1 MEPLVS
7 ILIPA
12 YNSAPWVAESIRS
25 ALDQT
30 WARKEIII
38 IDDGSVDR
46 TFAIAQQFAA
56 SNVMVLTQENRG
68 VCAAR
73 NRASELAQGDYIQ
86 WLDADDLLAPDKI
99 EKQLQV
105 ARGLPS
111 KGTLLSGA
119 WGSFMYRVSNAKFRP
134 TPLWSDLTPVEWL
147 VRKMGRNL
155 HMQTATWLV
164 TRELTEAAGP
174 WDTRILRDNDGEYF
188 SRMIL
193 LSDGIR
199 FVPDAKVFYRT
210 TDSTRVSHIGRSK
223 SKIEAQFLSMELHVK
238 YVCSLEDSERTRAAC
253 VQYLQERLP
262 NSYPYCPEVVAKAQD
277 LARSLG
283 GELQIPRLRW
293 KYAWTQ
299 PLVGYK
305 AAKHV
310 QYMMPQ
316 LKVSLLRLWD
326 KLLFTLE
333 RRRA

>member
-46 TFAIAQQFAA
+46 TFAIARQFAA

-111 KGTLLSGA
+111 KRTLLSGA
-119 WGSFMYRVSNAKFRP
+119 WGSFMYRVSNAKFWP

-238 YVCSLEDSERTRAAC
+238 YIRSLEDSERTRAAC
-253 VQYLQERLP
+253 VRYLQIRLP
-262 NSYPYCPEVVAKAQD
+262 NSYPDCPEVVAKAQD
-277 LARSLG
+277 LARTLG
-283 GELQIPRLRW
+283 SELEVPRLRW

-305 AAKHV
+305 GAKRV
-310 QYMMPQ
+310 QYLLPQ

>member
-46 TFAIAQQFAA
+46 TFAIARQFAA

-111 KGTLLSGA
+111 KRTLLSGA
-119 WGSFMYRVSNAKFRP
+119 WGSFMYRASNAKFWP

-238 YVCSLEDSERTRAAC
+238 YVCSLENSERTRAAC

>member
-46 TFAIAQQFAA
+46 TFAIARQFAA

-111 KGTLLSGA
+111 KRTLLSGA
-119 WGSFMYRVSNAKFRP
+119 WGSFMYRVSNAKFWP

-238 YVCSLEDSERTRAAC
+238 YIRSLEDSERTRAAC

-262 NSYPYCPEVVAKAQD
+262 NSYPHCPEVVAKAQD
-277 LARSLG
+277 LARTLG
-283 GELQIPRLRW
+283 GELQIPTLRW
-293 KYAWTQ
+293 KYAWMQ
-299 PLVGYK
+299 PLVGYN
-305 AAKHV
+305 AAKRL
-310 QYMMPQ
+310 QLALPQ
-316 LKVSLLRLWD
+316 LKVDLLRRYDRILHQIQPP
-326 KLLFTLE
+326 
-333 RRRA
+333 